1 MAPTAITYQDII
13 EQYGEPDNFYL
24 QHFNFDNNH
33 NSWYDVTNF
42 CQYLASEFERIEPNI
57 EFSMSS
63 TYAIVREF
71 IDDNL
76 SDEDKAYAS
85 HRSGRWNINTSFRDL
100 LEDLTNN

>member
-1 MAPTAITYQDII
+1 MENLII
-13 EQYGEPDNFYL
+13 FTF

-33 NSWYDVTNF
+33 NSWNNVTNF

-57 EFSMSS
+57 DFRMSS
-63 TYAIVREF
+63 TYAIVCEF

-85 HRSGRWNINTSFRDL
+85 GRNGKWNDNISFRDL
-100 LEDLTNN
+100 LEELTND